1 MGAILTIRSENKK
14 LGNASALYVSL
25 NACPTDCPLRNS
37 GCYATYGPIA
47 LQVARLVN
55 ADGHDACLSAADAI
69 CDAIRCGNAQRPLRL
84 FVTGDAHCEECAR
97 AIADAARA
105 WQRASGQPVWGYTHN
120 WRRIPSDVWYDLSV
134 RASCET
140 DADVADARAR
150 GYSVARVVR
159 EFPAR
164 AWSQDGQRYV
174 ACLEQTR
181 GVKCVDCRVCWR
193 APHLAVAFVA
203 HGNRSAVIR
212 ALAEK
217 GS

>member
-1 MGAILTIRSENKK
+1 
-14 LGNASALYVSL
+14 VSL
-25 NACPTDCPLRNS
+25 NACPADCPFRGN
-37 GCYATYGPIA
+37 GCYATVGPIA
-47 LQVARLVN
+47 LHVARLSDT
-55 ADGHDACLSAADAI
+55 DGHTACLNAADAI
-69 CDAIRCGNAQRPLRL
+69 YDAVRSGQARRPLRL
-84 FVTGDAHCEECAR
+84 FVSGDAHCEECAR
-97 AIADAARA
+97 VIADAART

-120 WRRIPSDVWYDLSV
+120 WRRIPSDVWNGLSV

-159 EFPAR
+159 EFTSR
-164 AWSQDGQRYV
+164 AWAQDGQQYV

-181 GVKCVDCRVCWR
+181 GVKCADCRICWR
-193 APHLAVAFVA
+193 APHLNVAFAA
-203 HGNRSAVIR
+203 HGNKSAVIR